1 MNKVSR
7 KERPVTRSYARKNR
21 ILIAPLPPADTNPE
35 PRRRNR
41 KFTGKISQQGLKKKE
56 SSITQKLCEINQAS
70 SRNAGINKFQQSSQ
84 SNSNI
89 TSTRAKSQVDSART
103 VDIGVITQ
111 QSSPINTCNTIQQSL
126 PVIST
131 SKYLQVPPNTRA
143 TRDYPRLTN
152 INIESMFSNNMTTP
166 YLKDSP
172 VPVRRNT
179 SFDDFGGFRLQ
190 SSITDDDTDSE

>member
-41 KFTGKISQQGLKKKE
+41 KVTGKNSQQGIKKKE
-56 SSITQKLCEINQAS
+56 SFKAQKLCEINQES
-70 SRNAGINKFQQSSQ
+70 SRNAGINNFQQSSQ
-84 SNSNI
+84 STSNI
-89 TSTRAKSQVDSART
+89 MSIRAKSQVDSART
-103 VDIGVITQ
+103 VNISIITQ
-111 QSSPINTCNTIQQSL
+111 QSSPINTCNIIQQSL
-126 PVIST
+126 PVVSA

-152 INIESMFSNNMTTP
+152 INIESMFSNNMTTA
-166 YLKDSP
+166 YLTDSP
-172 VPVRRNT
+172 VRKST
-179 SFDDFGGFRLQ
+179 SFDDFGGFRSQ
-190 SSITDDDTDSE
+190 SSMTDDDTDSE